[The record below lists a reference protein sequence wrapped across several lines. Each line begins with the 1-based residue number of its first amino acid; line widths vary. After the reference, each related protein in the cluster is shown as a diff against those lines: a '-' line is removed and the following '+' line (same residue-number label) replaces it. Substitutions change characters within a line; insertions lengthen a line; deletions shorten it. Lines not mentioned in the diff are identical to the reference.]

1 MTANDWR
8 IQVRDANLNRLG
20 ELSDYTSLDMVLK
33 YNDVSTWRLTI
44 DRRSRLA
51 AALRTPGAGIIVTRD
66 GNTVLSGYWVEEEH
80 TRGKTRNE
88 LTLSGH
94 DDTGWL
100 ARRFAHPQPGSAGT
114 GPPYSTQAEDV
125 RTGQA
130 STVIRAFV
138 SNNADSLAPSV
149 RKVPGLAV
157 GGDLFVG
164 STVTGRGR
172 WQSLLTLVQE
182 LASASEAA
190 GSPVGFVVRQ
200 TGSIL
205 SFFAYPPVEAA
216 DTVRF
221 GIELGNLAEFTYRRT
236 APTCTYAVVGGA
248 GEGTARTIYEK
259 PNSEAIAQWGRIEG
273 ELVATSNTSVAAE
286 LSQAADKELLDNGVK
301 TSLSVTPIDTEHQRY
316 GIDYVLGYR
325 VTVVL
330 DDLGPDGETEAGE
343 QIQDI
348 IREVKIT
355 LSAGDEKIV
364 PSVGSG
370 AKINPYKIF
379 DTVERLKRRANNLE
393 RG

>member
-1 MTANDWR
+1 MTARDWR

-20 ELSDYTSLDMVLK
+20 ELSDYTALDMVLK
-33 YNDVSTWRLTI
+33 YNDISTWRLTI
-44 DRRSRLA
+44 DRRSRMA

-80 TRGKTRNE
+80 TRGTTRNE

-100 ARRFAHPQPGSAGT
+100 ARRWAHPQPNSAGS

-130 STVIRAFV
+130 STVIRDFV
-138 SNNADSLAPSV
+138 SVNADSSAPST
-149 RKVPGLAV
+149 RKIPGLAV

-164 STVTGRGR
+164 ATVTGRGR
-172 WQSLLTLVQE
+172 WQSLLALVQE
-182 LASASEAA
+182 LADKSEAA

-200 TGSIL
+200 TGNIL
-205 SFFAYPPVEAA
+205 SVFVYPPVEAA
-216 DTVRF
+216 DTIRF
-221 GIELGNLAEFTYRRT
+221 SLGLGNLAEFAYRRT
-236 APTCTYAVVGGA
+236 APTCTYAVVGGS

-259 PNSEAIAQWGRIEG
+259 PNSAAIAQWGRIEG
-273 ELVATSNTSVAAE
+273 ELVSASTNVAAE
-286 LSQAADKELLDNGVK
+286 LSQAADKELLDNGVR

-325 VTVVL
+325 VTAIL
-330 DDLGPDGETEAGE
+330 DDLGPDGETVAGE
-343 QIQDI
+343 QVQDI

-355 LSAGDEKIV
+355 LTGGDEKIV

-370 AKINPYKIF
+370 AKLDPYRIF
-379 DTVERLKRRANNLE
+379 DTVRRLGRRTNNLE